1 MEEKMID
8 FLRNWVV
15 NIVTLVVFVML
26 IEMMLPSGKV
36 KKIVNLVTGFILVIG
51 LINPVLELFEKEID
65 LKEFQLTG
73 SNYIDKKE
81 VMINSEVLEER
92 QIRQITNAYRE
103 KIIAQLK
110 SVAKDIKEVKEAEAD
125 VIINEDYTSE
135 RFGEVKKVYL
145 YLSLED
151 ESEQVKHI
159 LEVKRVKVDIGQSV
173 DNSDNKGLEKQPDE
187 KIRRE
192 LEDKVIKLLNV
203 PKENIVISL
212 MED

>member
-1 MEEKMID
+1 MID